1 MFVVKWQKMMPNA
14 CSDTIAVVTA
24 APAKKKAWSWPAY
37 LEEEKAVSAPLK
49 LFKEVGCLNDEFKV
63 KYILS
68 F

>member
-1 MFVVKWQKMMPNA
+1 MSNVW
-14 CSDTIAVVTA
+14 SDTISIVTA

-49 LFKEVGCLNDEFKV
+49 LFKEVGCLNYEF
-63 KYILS
+63 IQNM